1 MKVAFIGNYTLNDL
15 VVADNGNQIVPVSIL
30 NFAGSTA
37 GFGIGCQKKQ
47 IITRYF
53 SQ

>member
-15 VVADNGNQIVPVSIL
+15 VVADNGNQIVPVSVL

-37 GFGIGCQKKQ
+37 GFGINCQENK
-47 IITRYF
+47 
-53 SQ
+53 